1 MSIDDIPV
9 QASSHQGHAPAT
21 REAKVADSPD
31 HNETTYPTKISAL
44 RLLLVRLIDRGI
56 PKNIQAGDS
65 DDLRRARIILSFTL
79 ILIALAFVAGFY
91 ITWILPPAERPK
103 IIISLFIALVAT
115 GTVPII
121 FKYFFSLA
129 LAANLVLFSGYVVTL
144 VIYTVS
150 GGIKGPLLHWC
161 ALFPVMAALMGCRR
175 SAWTW
180 AAISILT
187 IIFFVIADAAGLQ
200 FTDSIEFSK
209 LEGPALWLQRFI
221 NILSWTAIL
230 LSAALL
236 FEDHKNMQ
244 TSQLAA
250 KNIELRTQIDQR
262 FQAEQRSQYL
272 AHYDQL
278 TGLPNR
284 RLFLE
289 QLSAAIDQAPRINRT
304 IALLFLDL
312 DRFKEVNDTHGHDQ
326 GDELLKQVAER
337 LHSCVRLSDRVSHGS
352 VSGLGNV
359 ARLGGDEFTIML
371 TGIRKHRDA
380 AVVAQRILDSLNR
393 PFIMDGIEVLIG
405 TSIGISVLSEDNRDA
420 ADLVR
425 NADLAMY
432 KAKSAGKHNFKFHEE
447 SMNTDI
453 VLRNTMTDALR
464 NALDASKLKLHYQ
477 PIIDTS
483 THMITGVEG
492 LVRWMPE
499 GREPCQQRR

>member
-1 MSIDDIPV
+1 
-9 QASSHQGHAPAT
+9 
-21 REAKVADSPD
+21 
-31 HNETTYPTKISAL
+31 
-44 RLLLVRLIDRGI
+44 
-56 PKNIQAGDS
+56 
-65 DDLRRARIILSFTL
+65 
-79 ILIALAFVAGFY
+79 
-91 ITWILPPAERPK
+91 
-103 IIISLFIALVAT
+103 
-115 GTVPII
+115 
-121 FKYFFSLA
+121 
-129 LAANLVLFSGYVVTL
+129 
-144 VIYTVS
+144 
-150 GGIKGPLLHWC
+150 
-161 ALFPVMAALMGCRR
+161 MG
-175 SAWTW
+175 SY
-180 AAISILT
+180 SILT

-326 GDELLKQVAER
+326 GDQLLKQVAER

-371 TGIRKHRDA
+371 TGIRKHRM
-380 AVVAQRILDSLNR
+380 QQSWH
-393 PFIMDGIEVLIG
+393 
-405 TSIGISVLSEDNRDA
+405 
-420 ADLVR
+420 
-425 NADLAMY
+425 NAY
-432 KAKSAGKHNFKFHEE
+432 
-447 SMNTDI
+447 
-453 VLRNTMTDALR
+453 
-464 NALDASKLKLHYQ
+464 
-477 PIIDTS
+477 
-483 THMITGVEG
+483 
-492 LVRWMPE
+492 
-499 GREPCQQRR
+499 